1 MNYINQICNELES
14 IFSKDRFVTK
24 RNVVELTIRDDTL
37 NLGKS
42 KSNMS
47 LDVEKHKSLFENF
60 FLNGMNFADLFASLS
75 KVYADCNKDQM
86 YEAVL
91 LIKTICAIGYFN
103 TGYGSFIIKDA
114 HKVVTGIQYDKDY
127 KWLTIL
133 VDGVMA
139 GELVAKP
146 ADKEINVS
154 EISFSNVSEYD
165 SNDIYIMRYMLACL
179 NSILSKDRRI
189 DNGDRITYDISSLF
203 ESPSDYRIVV
213 NDYEA
218 IMTKFNRDG
227 DIKALHE
234 AICNMSKSCNKIK
247 VYPLSVIICLIYS
260 VAGSKL
266 PEVSPYSKILIP
278 NAVDGP
284 YKYIDVSK
292 DGTMISVNNLDG
304 TIFYVATSSK
314 HTKMVETSET
324 KSNDSEELNL
334 PLMEFL
340 SEKFLSCIPSN
351 YIVNTGIFKGVKS
364 YRFSISDDMTSGIK
378 WHKINA
384 LIKDMLAKEVMSY
397 SMVEEIYN
405 AIGYYYQQN
414 LRSEL
419 RGNQIKY
426 LAALTLLTYHI
437 ESYVGKNETESR
449 LIAIK
454 DSVEFNMTKKISYID
469 INFADNLVTIQQE
482 NGNVLLKEKPPVKF
496 FGDVN
501 SEFSRPEELTDA
513 QVTALEKLRN
523 KNQKSKDVINK
534 VNEIDSSG
542 NTAKVLNA
550 AKRTGDFVGN
560 VASGIQ
566 DRVGGPAKATN
577 SGFNPL
583 FIVAIILLLFV
594 IIRFLI

>member
-1 MNYINQICNELES
+1 
-14 IFSKDRFVTK
+14 
-24 RNVVELTIRDDTL
+24 
-37 NLGKS
+37 
-42 KSNMS
+42 
-47 LDVEKHKSLFENF
+47 
-60 FLNGMNFADLFASLS
+60 
-75 KVYADCNKDQM
+75 
-86 YEAVL
+86 
-91 LIKTICAIGYFN
+91 
-103 TGYGSFIIKDA
+103 
-114 HKVVTGIQYDKDY
+114 
-127 KWLTIL
+127 
-133 VDGVMA
+133 
-139 GELVAKP
+139 
-146 ADKEINVS
+146 
-154 EISFSNVSEYD
+154 
-165 SNDIYIMRYMLACL
+165 
-179 NSILSKDRRI
+179 
-189 DNGDRITYDISSLF
+189 
-203 ESPSDYRIVV
+203 
-213 NDYEA
+213 
-218 IMTKFNRDG
+218 
-227 DIKALHE
+227 
-234 AICNMSKSCNKIK
+234 
-247 VYPLSVIICLIYS
+247 
-260 VAGSKL
+260 
-266 PEVSPYSKILIP
+266 
-278 NAVDGP
+278 
-284 YKYIDVSK
+284 
-292 DGTMISVNNLDG
+292 
-304 TIFYVATSSK
+304 
-314 HTKMVETSET
+314 
-324 KSNDSEELNL
+324 
-334 PLMEFL
+334 
-340 SEKFLSCIPSN
+340 
-351 YIVNTGIFKGVKS
+351 
-364 YRFSISDDMTSGIK
+364 MTSGIK

-560 VASGIQ
+560 VTSGIQ
-566 DRVGGPAKATN
+566 DRVGGPAKVTS